1 MSTQQQLIE
10 ARSALHRL
18 IIGESMVSLQRDG
31 KRVEFAQ
38 ANRGALERYITQLEG
53 QLGLGQPSRRGPA
66 GVIA

>member
-1 MSTQQQLIE
+1 MSTQQQLTE

-38 ANRGALERYITQLEG
+38 ANRGDLERYIAHLES
-53 QLGLGQPSRRGPA
+53 QLGVGQPRRRGPA

>member
-1 MSTQQQLIE
+1 MSTQQQLTE
-10 ARSALHRL
+10 ARGALHRL

-38 ANRGALERYITQLEG
+38 ANRSDLERYIAHLEA
-53 QLGLGQPSRRGPA
+53 QLGVGQPRRRGPA

>member
-1 MSTQQQLIE
+1 MSTQQQLTE

-38 ANRGALERYITQLEG
+38 ANRGDLERYIAQLEG
-53 QLGLGQPSRRGPA
+53 QLGLGQPRRRGPA

>member
-1 MSTQQQLIE
+1 MSTQQLNE
-10 ARSALHRL
+10 ARNALHRL

-38 ANRGALERYITQLEG
+38 ANRGDLERYIAQLEG
-53 QLGLGQPSRRGPA
+53 QLGLGRPHRRGPA